1 MTKRTN
7 NVKNRRTRRGPK
19 ENKTDALLKQ
29 IVALNKQQT
38 IKDIPDTPDIMW
50 SVLPRHKLYS
60 FHRKQNYGTITG
72 SVTAEVDG
80 AIAFSLGSLPDYTE
94 FTALFDTYR
103 ILHVKIAFY
112 PLFIDTSATVPYPP
126 IITAIDYD
134 DNNTLAYSVLQEY
147 DTALVSNSGTYFD
160 RVLTPRIALAAY
172 SGTFTSYSQPKA
184 GTWVDCASPNVTH
197 YGLKYALPITGAANA
212 VWQVELTYDLQFR
225 DTR

>member
-1 MTKRTN
+1 MTRHNSNKKAKRTRSGL
-7 NVKNRRTRRGPK
+7 KDERT
-19 ENKTDALLKQ
+19 DSLLKQ

-50 SVLPRHKLYS
+50 SVLPRHKLYE
-60 FHRKQNYGTITG
+60 FHRKQNLGVITP
-72 SVTAEVDG
+72 SVTVETDG
-80 AIAFSLGSLPDYTE
+80 AYAFSLGSLPDLTE

-103 ILHVKIAFY
+103 IMRIKVAFY
-112 PLFIDTSATVPYPP
+112 PLFVDTSATVAYPP

-134 DNNTLAYSVLQEY
+134 DNNTLAFAVLQEY

-160 RVLTPRIALAAY
+160 RVFTPRIALAAY

-184 GTWVDCASPNVTH
+184 GTWIDCASPNVTH
-197 YGLKYALPITGAANA
+197 YGIKYAMPISGAANGT
-212 VWQVELTYDLQFR
+212 WQVEATYDLQFR